1 MESVEERGEG
11 VMSRLSVAFII
22 SLCCASAGTAQSVRS
37 LVNGGNDLYAEKKFS
52 DAEVNY
58 KKAVEKDITL
68 MPGHYN
74 LGNSL
79 YRQNKLDEATKSYE
93 EAVQK
98 SETKQAQAQAYYNL
112 GDAHLKSQKYEEAVK
127 SFTQS
132 LKLRPDDQDA
142 KYNLSYALAKLR
154 DQQRQQKNQ
163 KNDKQDKDK
172 QDQNKQDQNKQDQDK
187 KDQKQDQKKPDEQK
201 SDQQKPDQQQQPQRQ
216 QEKKMSKA
224 DAERILDVLK
234 NNEKDV
240 QKKLRTR
247 VTTRAKTDKDW

>member
-1 MESVEERGEG
+1 MESIEERGEG
-11 VMSRLSVAFII
+11 AMKVLSVIAV
-22 SLCCASAGTAQSVRS
+22 SLCFVSVVNAQSVRS
-37 LVNGGNDLYAEKKFS
+37 LVNGGNDLYAEKKYG
-52 DAEVNY
+52 DAEVKY

-74 LGNSL
+74 LGNSF
-79 YRQNKLDEATKSYE
+79 YRQNKVDEAIKSYE

-98 SETKQAQAQAYYNL
+98 SETKNAGAKAYYNL
-112 GDAHLKSQKYEEAVK
+112 GDAQLKSQKYEEAVK

-142 KYNLSYALAKLR
+142 KYNLSYALTKLR
-154 DQQRQQKNQ
+154 DQQQQQKNQ
-163 KNDKQDKDK
+163 KNDKKQDKDKDKDK
-172 QDQNKQDQNKQDQDK
+172 QDQQ
-187 KDQKQDQKKPDEQK
+187 DQKQDQKKPDEQK
-201 SDQQKPDQQQQPQRQ
+201 SDQQKPDQQQEQKPQPQAQ

-240 QKKLRTR
+240 QKKLRARVMTR
-247 VTTRAKTDKDW
+247 PKTDKDW